1 MTSNKMGEVEIN
13 LSPTSQCLLHVQFII
28 CRNRNIPLFTMQMTT
43 KEETVVIGFK
53 SELNEAEI
61 KKQSEN

>member
-53 SELNEAEI
+53 SELNEAKIE
-61 KKQSEN
+61 KHAEN

>member
-1 MTSNKMGEVEIN
+1 MIGEVEIN
-13 LSPTSQCLLHVQFII
+13 LSPSLQCLFHVQFKI

-53 SELNEAEI
+53 SELNEAKIE
-61 KKQSEN
+61 KHAEN